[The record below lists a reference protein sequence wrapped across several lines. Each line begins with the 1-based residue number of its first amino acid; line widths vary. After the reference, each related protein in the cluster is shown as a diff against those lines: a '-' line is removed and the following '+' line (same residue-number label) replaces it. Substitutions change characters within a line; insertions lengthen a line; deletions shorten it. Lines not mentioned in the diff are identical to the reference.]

1 MPGNVVAPRLLP
13 LPAEGVMHVITF
25 GIAWAQAPTPPGAP
39 AAPGAGTAA
48 QGGGMAAAGF
58 LVVIGLLILVGIAVK
73 LYDRKRKR
81 DAEAVHLQ
89 AQVSD
94 ALMRDAGL
102 AGLLLTPTAHLRGGE
117 AIVEISGEVP
127 DEAAREAA
135 LRIAREEAARIRP
148 DVRIEDRIRVSAVR
162 AA

>member
-1 MPGNVVAPRLLP
+1 
-13 LPAEGVMHVITF
+13 MHVITF
-25 GIAWAQAPTPPGAP
+25 GIAWAQTPTPPVSP
-39 AAPGAGTAA
+39 AVPGAGTTA
-48 QGGGMAAAGF
+48 QGGGMAAVGF
-58 LVVIGLLILVGIAVK
+58 LVVIGLLVLVGIAVK

-148 DVRIEDRIRVSAVR
+148 DVRIEDHVRVGAVR

>member
-1 MPGNVVAPRLLP
+1 
-13 LPAEGVMHVITF
+13 MHMITF
-25 GIAWAQAPTPPGAP
+25 GIAWAQTNAPVTP
-39 AAPGAGTAA
+39 AAPSAAPAA
-48 QGGGMAAAGF
+48 QGGGGMTAAAGF
-58 LVVIGLLILVGIAVK
+58 IVVVGLLLLVGIAVK

-102 AGLLLTPTAHLRGGE
+102 AGLLLTPTAYLRGGD
-117 AIVEISGEVP
+117 AVVEITGEVP
-127 DEAAREAA
+127 DTTARETA
-135 LRIAREEAARIRP
+135 LRIAREEAARVRP
-148 DVRIEDRIRVSAVR
+148 DVRIVDKITVATVR

>member
-1 MPGNVVAPRLLP
+1 MLQAFIITLR
-13 LPAEGVMHVITF
+13 EGVE
-25 GIAWAQAPTPPGAP
+25 
-39 AAPGAGTAA
+39 AA
-48 QGGGMAAAGF
+48 
-58 LVVIGLLILVGIAVK
+58 LIVGIAVK

-102 AGLLLTPTAHLRGGE
+102 AGLLLTPTAQIRGGK
-117 AIVEISGEVP
+117 AVVEITGEVP
-127 DEAAREAA
+127 DEITHETA
-135 LRIAREEAARIRP
+135 LRLAREEAARVRP
-148 DVRIEDRIRVSAVR
+148 DVRVVDRISVHGVR